1 LPPGHS
7 QIGQKD
13 VQIVAWAMALDVTG
27 EMSLRC
33 PSQETRGYH
42 MKKLAY
48 LVSVSLFAAG
58 SAVAADMRMPTKA
71 PPPAPPPPA
80 FNWTGCYVGAGGG
93 YGMFKQ
99 KTREIDPF
107 GVSFLSH
114 DNGGDGWFGTVQ
126 VGCDL
131 QVGGGFLIGAFGD
144 FDFGNN
150 IRGDVTIPVGTL
162 TGFSGVGREKI
173 KHTWAAGGR
182 IGWVPW
188 SQTQFLFYVSGG
200 FTQVKFDQVDFVD
213 AELGGLIGDS
223 ILSRKRNGWFVGT
236 GYEYGI
242 QWFLPGLFWKTEYR
256 FAEYDNKTLDIV
268 DTTTR
273 LPTGFAVDSEKRI
286 QTIRSEL
293 VWRFNWSGGGAPVAA
308 RY

>member
-1 LPPGHS
+1 
-7 QIGQKD
+7 
-13 VQIVAWAMALDVTG
+13 
-27 EMSLRC
+27 
-33 PSQETRGYH
+33 

-48 LVSVSLFAAG
+48 VVSVSLFAAG

-71 PPPAPPPPA
+71 PPPAPPPPVYS
-80 FNWTGCYVGAGGG
+80 WTGCYLGAGGG

-107 GVSFLSH
+107 GVSTLSH
-114 DNGGDGWFGTVQ
+114 DDGGDGWFGTVQ

-131 QVGGGFLIGAFGD
+131 QVGGSFLIGAFGD

-150 IRGDVTIPVGTL
+150 IRGDVTLPFGTITEL
-162 TGFSGVGREKI
+162 PMVGREKI

-182 IGWVPW
+182 IGWIPW
-188 SQTQFLFYVSGG
+188 SQQQFLVYVAGG
-200 FTQVKFDQVDFVD
+200 YTQAKFGQVNFVD
-213 AELGGLIGDS
+213 AIDGTPTGDS
-223 ILSRKRNGWFVGT
+223 ILSKKRSGWFVGT
-236 GYEYGI
+236 GYEYGLN
-242 QWFLPGLFWKTEYR
+242 WFLPGLFWKTEYR
-256 FAEYDNKTLDIV
+256 FAEYDSKTLDIV

-273 LPTGFAVDSEKRI
+273 LPTGFTVDSDKRI

-293 VWRFNWSGGGAPVAA
+293 VWRFNWGGGAPVAA